1 MANVF
6 DHALRIGLHIFDDI
20 RQQKHHTVS
29 MIASVVDVLASAVR
43 PGRFSHDLLRWA
55 SRTAWVPPRPEGCIA
70 GSVAPP
76 DLRCAANDVRG
87 GSYAPRSPCILEL
100 SFPWCVGSG
109 GQRACRIRPMSQCRH
124 LAIVARVDSLCA
136 IRTGTP
142 DRLDKA
148 QVCTNIHTA
157 HAANQIHV
165 VSLIWLELEAFLI
178 FHALYTG
185 LV

>member
-1 MANVF
+1 MVGTQIHGGQPRYMLAWP
-6 DHALRIGLHIFDDI
+6 
-20 RQQKHHTVS
+20 
-29 MIASVVDVLASAVR
+29 ASRPDAGMPVR

-55 SRTAWVPPRPEGCIA
+55 SRTAWAPPLPEGCIA

-124 LAIVARVDSLCA
+124 LATVARVDSLWS
-136 IRTGTP
+136 IRTRTSLHSEGDFDSDSP
-142 DRLDKA
+142 HSHLS
-148 QVCTNIHTA
+148 
-157 HAANQIHV
+157 HV
-165 VSLIWLELEAFLI
+165 VFNMIHQL
-178 FHALYTG
+178 T
-185 LV
+185 